1 MCTRETNSKDV
12 MTIITWQRWQW
23 LNQTFWMNMVYIEN
37 FQTKKKIL
45 LKMIVIRC
53 DGDDDDSNSSNYRR

>member
-1 MCTRETNSKDV
+1 MFCYPCVMCTRETNSKDV

-37 FQTKKKIL
+37 FQTKKKNPT
-45 LKMIVIRC
+45 K
-53 DGDDDDSNSSNYRR
+53 DDSD